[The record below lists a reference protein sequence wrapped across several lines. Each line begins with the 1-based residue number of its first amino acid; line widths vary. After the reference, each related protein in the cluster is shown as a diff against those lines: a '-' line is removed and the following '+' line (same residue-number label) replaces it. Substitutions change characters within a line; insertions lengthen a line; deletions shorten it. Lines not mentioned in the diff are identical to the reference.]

1 MLLINRISLEQLVD
15 YRKNVIKCL
24 KDNIKNP
31 YIKEILVFL
40 EIIDNNLPK
49 NNKIKYI
56 TKNRYSDKDIIE
68 YSKKISYEENILF
81 SKSTYSFTY
90 DLRFINTSG
99 NKFIEN
105 ENFIFFKRDYN
116 LYDNFLFSNK
126 KLDINKKKQAKNKQK
141 GKKIKN
147 IPKSIPKLDVV
158 IASIN
163 YNEYLSLTLEQNI
176 KIFENIT
183 VVTIEEDKECQEICK
198 NFGVSCIVSK
208 DIIKDGKI
216 NKSKC
221 LNKGIESLENPDW
234 ILILDADIVVNEEID
249 INGLKINTLYT
260 SERWITD
267 TIESYIKYTRGEI
280 GLKDFKFEND
290 KGIGFFQ
297 LFNYKLKSRYP
308 DSNWGR
314 YSESTWADVTFKRGF
329 KNRESLGSGVIHIGK
344 PYQKWNTYTSNNKE
358 NNNTLKISKRDPN
371 IKPKLA
377 VLTTFFNPKNYIN
390 LRYNYLKFSEKIKE
404 KADLFPIEL
413 SFNDD
418 FFIEYENV
426 IQIKGTEE
434 NILWQK
440 ERLLNI
446 ALENLPKEYTNVAWV
461 DCDVIFENENWVEE
475 VNEKLKDYK
484 VLHLF
489 ENAKRLDENGN
500 IDRISKSIIENIKE
514 SNKIPTN
521 LNKGITG
528 FGWAIRREDI
538 EKIKFLDT
546 QIIGGADSLMFFS
559 FVGLNNTA
567 FHKKMNNEWLDF
579 YNKWNQ
585 ISFSNIHSSINNIS
599 GDIIHLYHGKMINR
613 NYNSRYEILSKERF
627 NPILDLI
634 IDNNN
639 LWKFKNVNISKN
651 LEKYFESRDEDDNVI
666 NINKY
671 FDNIYVLNLDR
682 RPDRYENIKY
692 NLDKLDIKVE
702 RFSAIDGDDIK
713 DDEYNFSNFKQ
724 GYGMI
729 ENKYALG
736 CLRSHIEIIKDAK
749 SKGYKRILIF
759 EDDVLINSDIKIHF
773 QKIRNIDNWKLL
785 YLGASQY
792 NWDIDFIE
800 DFYYSRKTL
809 GCFAYA
815 IDESMYDEILETN
828 KEELSIDN
836 LLLILQSKYYKQC
849 YTFYPNICIADVSES
864 TIRAERDQDSHS
876 KRMKWN
882 LLKNY
887 I

>member
-418 FFIEYENV
+418 FFIEDENV
-426 IQIKGTEE
+426 IKIKGTEE

-446 ALENLPKEYTNVAWV
+446 ALENLPKEYTNVAWI
-461 DCDVIFENENWVEE
+461 DCDIIFENENWVEE

-489 ENAKRLDENGN
+489 ENVER
-500 IDRISKSIIENIKE
+500 IDGDDLSIIEKSKSIIKLIEEQNQI
-514 SNKIPTN
+514 
-521 LNKGITG
+521 ITKLVEGKPG
-528 FGWAIRREDI
+528 FAWAIRREVIDV
-538 EKIKFLDT
+538 IKFLDT
-546 QIIGGADSLMFFS
+546 QIIGGSDSLMFYS
-559 FVGLNNTA
+559 FVSTYRKTGLLNDN
-567 FHKKMNNEWLDF
+567 W
-579 YNKWNQ
+579 
-585 ISFSNIHSSINNIS
+585 FSEFINWYNIS
-599 GDIIHLYHGKMINR
+599 SVEIGMSVYYIKGNIKHLYHGKRLNR
-613 NYNSRYEILSKERF
+613 KYNSRYSILNDIGFYPKK
-627 NPILDLI
+627 DLI
-634 IDNNN
+634 IKNK
-639 LWKFKNVNISKN
+639 LWEFKNKENYKLLLSF
-651 LEKYFESRDEDDNVI
+651 FESRNEDDNI
-666 NINKY
+666 M
-671 FDNIYVLNLDR
+671 
-682 RPDRYENIKY
+682 
-692 NLDKLDIKVE
+692 DIKSIE
-702 RFSAIDGDDIK
+702 FIYIISKEFIKIKKEYELKFSNNNYKTSNNMLDAIKESILFGYRNILIIDGDIFNSELDVYLQYFRNKSINNLNIR
-713 DDEYNFSNFKQ
+713 DR
-724 GYGMI
+724 YG
-729 ENKYALG
+729 
-736 CLRSHIEIIKDAK
+736 
-749 SKGYKRILIF
+749 
-759 EDDVLINSDIKIHF
+759 
-773 QKIRNIDNWKLL
+773 
-785 YLGASQY
+785 
-792 NWDIDFIE
+792 
-800 DFYYSRKTL
+800 
-809 GCFAYA
+809 
-815 IDESMYDEILETN
+815 
-828 KEELSIDN
+828 N
-836 LLLILQSKYYKQC
+836 LLTFINNPEKYNK
-849 YTFYPNICIADVSES
+849 F
-864 TIRAERDQDSHS
+864 
-876 KRMKWN
+876 
-882 LLKNY
+882 
-887 I
+887 